1 MRNILFAC
9 GIAAA
14 LILNP
19 ALPATSESPHGHDS
33 HEAQAGDTSGGPK
46 KAGEQVD
53 PRDSRVKQERPRPSG
68 GVVFSTEVLGLLGMD
83 RAELRDRLA
92 DGQTLAQIAEE
103 RGVSRDA
110 LKKALTDA
118 FNRRMEAKKERF
130 AAHLDRLLDT
140 RWPGRPRHHEKDK
153 DGNKNK
159 ILLPFFGAAQDGAG
173 IGTAGPLPGAL
184 YG

>member
-1 MRNILFAC
+1 MRNLLFAC

-19 ALPATSESPHGHDS
+19 ALPAAAESPHGHDS
-33 HEAQAGDTSGGPK
+33 HEAQAGDASGAPK
-46 KAGEQVD
+46 KAGERVD
-53 PRDSRVKQERPRPSG
+53 PRDSGQKERPRPAG

-83 RAELRDRLA
+83 RAELKERLA
-92 DGQTLAQIAEE
+92 DGKTLAQIADE

-118 FNRRMEAKKERF
+118 FNRRMEERKERF

-140 RWPGRPRHHEKDK
+140 RWPARPHHAK
-153 DGNKNK
+153 DGEKK
-159 ILLPFFGAAQDGAG
+159 KFLLPFFGAGRF
-173 IGTAGPLPGAL
+173 GTDTGTSGWLPGSL
-184 YG
+184 FG